1 MIRKHSEQSTNK
13 KMIRTQKVSWY
24 VPKRYYRTSSADRAS
39 LHIRI
44 QTMCFTPLFERDPG
58 TIEWY
63 EAEDGKSTE
72 LAQGVIQAISLTLCL
87 KLLRL
92 QQLGVSPIWSIVTF

>member
-1 MIRKHSEQSTNK
+1 
-13 KMIRTQKVSWY
+13 
-24 VPKRYYRTSSADRAS
+24 
-39 LHIRI
+39 
-44 QTMCFTPLFERDPG
+44 MCFTPLFERDPG